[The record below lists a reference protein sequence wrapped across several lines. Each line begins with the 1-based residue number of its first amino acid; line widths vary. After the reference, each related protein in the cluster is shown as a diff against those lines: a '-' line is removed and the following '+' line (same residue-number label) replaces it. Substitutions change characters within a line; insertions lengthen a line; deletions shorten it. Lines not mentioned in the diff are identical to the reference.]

1 MGIRLHRGIAAVLA
15 AMLSAAFLS
24 GCTEK
29 PQLLVPTGDA
39 ALQAQERDGPLRE
52 RTLNQG
58 ESDRMAY

>member
-1 MGIRLHRGIAAVLA
+1 MGIGLHRGVAAVLA
-15 AMLSAAFLS
+15 AMLSAALLS

-29 PQLLVPTGDA
+29 PQLLVPTSDP
-39 ALQAQERDGPLRE
+39 ALQAQARDGSLRE